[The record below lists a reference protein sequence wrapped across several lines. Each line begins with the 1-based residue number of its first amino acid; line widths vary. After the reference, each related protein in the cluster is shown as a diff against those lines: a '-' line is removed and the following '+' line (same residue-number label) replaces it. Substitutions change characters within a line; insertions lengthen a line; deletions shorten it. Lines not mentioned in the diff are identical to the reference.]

1 MAESFWIETL
11 GCPKNQVD
19 SDKIAGSLLADG
31 MRRADGAEDADLVVV
46 NTCAFVE
53 SAREES
59 VDAIL
64 SLSEHVRLGEA
75 GEQREEKLG
84 ERQTAAQRETPLVP
98 RGGKRLVVTGCMAER
113 YGSELAEA
121 LPEVDAVAGFGVPV
135 NVGGVG
141 SDARAGG
148 TTVSN
153 GAGVPDRTAISD
165 RATAE
170 TAVPAMDLLNMARPK
185 AELPWAYVKIAEGCD
200 RSCGYCAIPQFR
212 GPQRSRSVEAICEE
226 VEALE
231 IREAVL
237 IAQDLAAYG
246 RDAARDSK
254 NRETRES
261 VRFGDS
267 DNDEPASSPKATSA
281 ALPAV
286 KLSSLSNLSA
296 LNQSYPPNSSRPII
310 PLIHEVAKRV
320 DWVRLL
326 YLYPADL
333 TDELTDAIFATGVPY
348 FDLSLQHVS
357 RPLLRRMRRW
367 GDGDRFLSRIQHIR
381 CQEPDAAFRSN
392 FIVGYPGETEEDH
405 EQLLEFIEAA
415 QLDWC
420 AFFAFSSEEGAYA
433 ADLSDHVPAS
443 LIAERLAELREA
455 QDAITESR
463 RRQLLGRRV
472 RVLVDAPGIARS
484 HREAPEID
492 GIIHVPDHLPVGEF
506 AEVEIKS
513 SVGPDLE
520 AELAESVKL
529 VAPVKPLKLSEPAKS
544 VTPIELA
551 EPASLAESVKPVKSS
566 KPVLQT
572 KPATPASTSKPAAA
586 GRQSHG

>member
-1 MAESFWIETL
+1 MMAESFWIETL

-31 MRRADGAEDADLVVV
+31 MRRADRAEDADLVVV

-64 SLSEHVRLGEA
+64 SLTEQVRQGA
-75 GEQREEKLG
+75 AG
-84 ERQTAAQRETPLVP
+84 ERQGENVGERQ
-98 RGGKRLVVTGCMAER
+98 LVVTGCMAER

-121 LPEVDAVAGFGVPV
+121 LPEVDAVVGFGVPV
-135 NVGGVG
+135 NLGGVG
-141 SDARAGG
+141 GEASAGG
-148 TTVSN
+148 VAVSN
-153 GAGVPDRTAISD
+153 GVGVSNGMAVSDRQAISN
-165 RATAE
+165 RVTAE
-170 TAVPAMDLLNMARPK
+170 TAVPKMDLLNMARPK

-246 RDAARDSK
+246 RDVARVGK
-254 NRETRES
+254 NAIAGKNSETRELG
-261 VRFGDS
+261 RLGNS
-267 DNDEPASSPKATSA
+267 DNDEPASSPKPANSLKTTSA
-281 ALPAV
+281 AFPTSE
-286 KLSSLSNLSA
+286 LSSLSKLSQ
-296 LNQSYPPNSSRPII
+296 LNQSPSNSSRPII
-310 PLIHEVAKRV
+310 HLIHEVAKRT

-381 CQEPDAAFRSN
+381 RQEPDAAFRSN
-392 FIVGYPGETEEDH
+392 FIVGYPGETEADH

-420 AFFAFSSEEGAYA
+420 AFFAFSSEEGTYA

-455 QDAITESR
+455 QDTITESC
-463 RRQLLGRRV
+463 RRQLLGQQM

-492 GIIHVPDHLPVGEF
+492 GIIHVPAHLPAGEF
-506 AEVEIKS
+506 AEVEVKS
-513 SVGPDLE
+513 AFGPDLE
-520 AELAESVKL
+520 AV
-529 VAPVKPLKLSEPAKS
+529 
-544 VTPIELA
+544 
-551 EPASLAESVKPVKSS
+551 
-566 KPVLQT
+566 
-572 KPATPASTSKPAAA
+572 PATPASP
-586 GRQSHG
+586 GQSHG

>member
-1 MAESFWIETL
+1 MMAESFWIETL

-59 VDAIL
+59 VEAIL
-64 SLSEHVRLGEA
+64 SLTEQVRLGGA
-75 GEQREEKLG
+75 REQ
-84 ERQTAAQRETPLVP
+84 
-98 RGGKRLVVTGCMAER
+98 RLVVTGCMAER

-121 LPEVDAVAGFGVPV
+121 LPEVDAVVGFGVPV
-135 NVGGVG
+135 NLGGVG
-141 SDARAGG
+141 GEASAGG
-148 TTVSN
+148 VAVSN
-153 GAGVPDRTAISD
+153 GAGVSNGMAASDRQAVSN

-170 TAVPAMDLLNMARPK
+170 TAVPKMDLLNMSRPK

-200 RSCGYCAIPQFR
+200 RNCGYCAIPQFR

-246 RDAARDSK
+246 RDATRAGK
-254 NRETRES
+254 NGRAGKSSETSELGRL
-261 VRFGDS
+261 GNS
-267 DNDEPASSPKATSA
+267 DNDEPASNLTPASNIKKTSTA
-281 ALPAV
+281 FPTSE
-286 KLSSLSNLSA
+286 LSSLSKLSQP
-296 LNQSYPPNSSRPII
+296 NQSPSNSSRPII
-310 PLIHEVAKRV
+310 HLIHEVAKRT

-367 GDGDRFLSRIQHIR
+367 GDGDKFLSRIQHIR
-381 CQEPDAAFRSN
+381 RQEPDAAFRSN
-392 FIVGYPGETEEDH
+392 FIVGYPGETEADH
-405 EQLLEFIEAA
+405 EQLLEFVEAA

-420 AFFAFSSEEGAYA
+420 AFFAFSSEEGTYA

-443 LIAERLAELREA
+443 LIAERLAELREI

-463 RRQLLGRRV
+463 RRQLLGQRM

-492 GIIHVPDHLPVGEF
+492 GIIHVPAHLPAGEF
-506 AEVEIKS
+506 AEVEVKS
-513 SVGPDLE
+513 AVGPDLE
-520 AELAESVKL
+520 AVPVESVKSAEL
-529 VAPVKPLKLSEPAKS
+529 AKQVKLSEPAKP
-544 VTPIELA
+544 VAQTKPA
-551 EPASLAESVKPVKSS
+551 EPVKFAEPVKQAESVKFDGQI
-566 KPVLQT
+566 KPT
-572 KPATPASTSKPAAA
+572 KPATPAGKA
-586 GRQSHG
+586 HG

>member
-64 SLSEHVRLGEA
+64 SLTEQVRLGAA
-75 GEQREEKLG
+75 GEREEKARG
-84 ERQTAAQRETPLVP
+84 RQ
-98 RGGKRLVVTGCMAER
+98 LVVTGCMAER

-121 LPEVDAVAGFGVPV
+121 LPEVDAVVGFGVPV
-135 NVGGVG
+135 NLGGSGGNVR
-141 SDARAGG
+141 SEG

-153 GAGVPDRTAISD
+153 GVGISSGMAVSD
-165 RATAE
+165 RQAVSNRAAAE
-170 TAVPAMDLLNMARPK
+170 TAVPKMDLLNMARPK
-185 AELPWAYVKIAEGCD
+185 AELPWAYLKIAEGCD

-246 RDAARDSK
+246 RDAARVGK
-254 NRETRES
+254 KRR
-261 VRFGDS
+261 
-267 DNDEPASSPKATSA
+267 TSE
-281 ALPAV
+281 LDRP
-286 KLSSLSNLSA
+286 
-296 LNQSYPPNSSRPII
+296 RPII
-310 PLIHEVAKRV
+310 HLIHEVAERV

-333 TDELTDAIFATGVPY
+333 TDELTDAIFSTGVPY

-367 GDGDRFLSRIQHIR
+367 GNGDKFLSRIQHIR
-381 CQEPDAAFRSN
+381 RQEPAAAFRSN
-392 FIVGYPGETEEDH
+392 FIVGYPGETEADH
-405 EQLLEFIEAA
+405 EQLLEFVEAA

-420 AFFAFSSEEGAYA
+420 AFFAFSSEEGTYA

-443 LIAERLAELREA
+443 LIAERLAELREI

-463 RRQLLGRRV
+463 RRQLLGQRM

-492 GIIHVPDHLPVGEF
+492 GIIHVPAHLPAGEF

-513 SVGPDLE
+513 AVGPDLE
-520 AELAESVKL
+520 AVPVESVKSAEL
-529 VAPVKPLKLSEPAKS
+529 AKQVKLTEPVKPVAQ
-544 VTPIELA
+544 I
-551 EPASLAESVKPVKSS
+551 
-566 KPVLQT
+566 
-572 KPATPASTSKPAAA
+572 KPATPANASAPDSL
-586 GRQSHG
+586 GQSHG

>member
-1 MAESFWIETL
+1 MMAESFWIETL

-31 MRRADGAEDADLVVV
+31 MRRAYGAEDADLVVV

-64 SLSEHVRLGEA
+64 SLTEQVRQGAA
-75 GEQREEKLG
+75 GEREEKAG
-84 ERQTAAQRETPLVP
+84 ERQTAAQRETLLAPQ
-98 RGGKRLVVTGCMAER
+98 GGKRLVVTGCMAER

-121 LPEVDAVAGFGVPV
+121 LPEVDAVVGFGVPV
-135 NVGGVG
+135 NLGGVG
-141 SDARAGG
+141 GEASAGG
-148 TTVSN
+148 VAVSN
-153 GAGVPDRTAISD
+153 GAGVSNGMAASDRQAVSN

-170 TAVPAMDLLNMARPK
+170 TAVPKMDLLNMARPK

-200 RSCGYCAIPQFR
+200 RNCGYCAIPQFR

-231 IREAVL
+231 VREAVL
-237 IAQDLAAYG
+237 VAQDLAAYG
-246 RDAARDSK
+246 RDAARAGK
-254 NRETRES
+254 NAIAGKNSETSERD
-261 VRFGDS
+261 R
-267 DNDEPASSPKATSA
+267 P
-281 ALPAV
+281 
-286 KLSSLSNLSA
+286 
-296 LNQSYPPNSSRPII
+296 RPII
-310 PLIHEVAKRV
+310 HLIHEVAKRT

-381 CQEPDAAFRSN
+381 RQEPDAAFRSN
-392 FIVGYPGETEEDH
+392 FIVGYPGETEADH
-405 EQLLEFIEAA
+405 EQLLEFVEAA

-420 AFFAFSSEEGAYA
+420 AFFAFSSEEGTYA

-443 LIAERLAELREA
+443 LIAERLAELREI

-463 RRQLLGRRV
+463 RRQLLGQRM

-492 GIIHVPDHLPVGEF
+492 GIIHVPAHLPAGEF
-506 AEVEIKS
+506 AEVEVKS
-513 SVGPDLE
+513 AVGPDLE
-520 AELAESVKL
+520 AVP
-529 VAPVKPLKLSEPAKS
+529 AP
-544 VTPIELA
+544 
-551 EPASLAESVKPVKSS
+551 
-566 KPVLQT
+566 
-572 KPATPASTSKPAAA
+572 A
-586 GRQSHG
+586 GKSHG

>member
-1 MAESFWIETL
+1 M

-64 SLSEHVRLGEA
+64 SLTEQVRLGGV
-75 GEQREEKLG
+75 GERGENVG
-84 ERQTAAQRETPLVP
+84 ERQTAAQRETLLAPQ
-98 RGGKRLVVTGCMAER
+98 GGKRLVVTGCMAER

-121 LPEVDAVAGFGVPV
+121 LPEVDAVVGFGVPV
-135 NVGGVG
+135 NLGGVG
-141 SDARAGG
+141 SEASAGG
-148 TTVSN
+148 VAVSN
-153 GAGVPDRTAISD
+153 GVGVSNGMAVSD
-165 RATAE
+165 GQAVSNRATAE
-170 TAVPAMDLLNMARPK
+170 TALPAMDLLNMARPK

-200 RSCGYCAIPQFR
+200 RNCGYCAIPQFR

-231 IREAVL
+231 VREAVL
-237 IAQDLAAYG
+237 VAQDLAAYG
-246 RDAARDSK
+246 RDTARASK
-254 NRETRES
+254 N
-261 VRFGDS
+261 G
-267 DNDEPASSPKATSA
+267 A
-281 ALPAV
+281 A
-286 KLSSLSNLSA
+286 
-296 LNQSYPPNSSRPII
+296 NSTRPIVS
-310 PLIHEVAKRV
+310 LIHEVAKRT

-381 CQEPDAAFRSN
+381 RQEPDAAFRSN
-392 FIVGYPGETEEDH
+392 FIVGYPGETEADH
-405 EQLLEFIEAA
+405 EQLLEFVEAA

-420 AFFAFSSEEGAYA
+420 AFFAFSSEEGTYA

-443 LIAERLAELREA
+443 LIAERLAELREI

-463 RRQLLGRRV
+463 RRQLLGQRM

-492 GIIHVPDHLPVGEF
+492 GIIHVPAHLPAGEF
-506 AEVEIKS
+506 AEVEVKS
-513 SVGPDLE
+513 AVGPDLE
-520 AELAESVKL
+520 AVPVESVKSAELAKQVKLTEPVKPVAQIKQAEPVKQAESVKFDGQ
-529 VAPVKPLKLSEPAKS
+529 AKPAAQTKQ
-544 VTPIELA
+544 A
-551 EPASLAESVKPVKSS
+551 EPV
-566 KPVLQT
+566 
-572 KPATPASTSKPAAA
+572 KPATPASP
-586 GRQSHG
+586 GQSHG

>member
-31 MRRADGAEDADLVVV
+31 MRKADDAEAADLVVV

-64 SLSEHVRLGEA
+64 SLSEQGMV
-75 GEQREEKLG
+75 G
-84 ERQTAAQRETPLVP
+84 ERQ
-98 RGGKRLVVTGCMAER
+98 LVVTGCMAER
-113 YGSELAEA
+113 YGGELAEA
-121 LPEVDAVAGFGVPV
+121 LPEVDAVVGFGVPV

-141 SDARAGG
+141 SDVRSGG
-148 TTVSN
+148 TTASN
-153 GAGVPDRTAISD
+153 GAGVSNRMAISS

-185 AELPWAYVKIAEGCD
+185 AELPWAYAKIAEGCD

-212 GPQRSRSVEAICEE
+212 GPQRSRTPEAICEE

-246 RDAARDSK
+246 RDAARASK
-254 NRETRES
+254 NR
-261 VRFGDS
+261 
-267 DNDEPASSPKATSA
+267 ATSERT
-281 ALPAV
+281 
-286 KLSSLSNLSA
+286 NEFGTT
-296 LNQSYPPNSSRPII
+296 RPII

-381 CQEPDAAFRSN
+381 RQEPDSAFRSN

-420 AFFAFSSEEGAYA
+420 AFFAFSSEEGTYA

-463 RRQLLGRRV
+463 RRQLLGQRV

-492 GIIHVPDHLPVGEF
+492 GIIHVPANLPAGEF

-513 SVGPDLE
+513 SVGPDL
-520 AELAESVKL
+520 
-529 VAPVKPLKLSEPAKS
+529 
-544 VTPIELA
+544 
-551 EPASLAESVKPVKSS
+551 
-566 KPVLQT
+566 
-572 KPATPASTSKPAAA
+572 AAA
-586 GRQSHG
+586 PSRLA

>member
-1 MAESFWIETL
+1 MMAESFWIETL

-64 SLSEHVRLGEA
+64 SLTEQVRQGAA
-75 GEQREEKLG
+75 GERRGENVG
-84 ERQTAAQRETPLVP
+84 ERQ
-98 RGGKRLVVTGCMAER
+98 LVVTGCMAER

-121 LPEVDAVAGFGVPV
+121 LPEVDAVVGFGVPV
-135 NVGGVG
+135 NLGKL
-141 SDARAGG
+141 
-148 TTVSN
+148 
-153 GAGVPDRTAISD
+153 PK
-165 RATAE
+165 
-170 TAVPAMDLLNMARPK
+170 MDLLNMARPK

-231 IREAVL
+231 VREAVL
-237 IAQDLAAYG
+237 VAQDLAAYG
-246 RDAARDSK
+246 RDAARVGK
-254 NRETRES
+254 NGRAGKNSETSELGR
-261 VRFGDS
+261 
-267 DNDEPASSPKATSA
+267 P
-281 ALPAV
+281 
-286 KLSSLSNLSA
+286 
-296 LNQSYPPNSSRPII
+296 RPII
-310 PLIHEVAKRV
+310 HLIHEVAKRT

-333 TDELTDAIFATGVPY
+333 TDELTDAVFATGVPY

-367 GDGDRFLSRIQHIR
+367 GDGDKFLSRIQHIR
-381 CQEPDAAFRSN
+381 RQEPAAAFRSN
-392 FIVGYPGETEEDH
+392 FIVGYPGETEADH
-405 EQLLEFIEAA
+405 EQLLEFIDAA

-420 AFFAFSSEEGAYA
+420 AFFAFSSEEGTYA
-433 ADLSDHVPAS
+433 ADLSDPVPAS
-443 LIAERLAELREA
+443 LIAERLAELREI

-463 RRQLLGRRV
+463 RRQLLGRRM

-492 GIIHVPDHLPVGEF
+492 GIIHVPAHLPAGEF
-506 AEVEIKS
+506 AEVEVKS
-513 SVGPDLE
+513 AVGPDLE
-520 AELAESVKL
+520 AVPAESAKSAELAKQVKLTEPVKPVAQIKPVEPAKFAEPVKQAESVKSDGQI
-529 VAPVKPLKLSEPAKS
+529 KP
-544 VTPIELA
+544 
-551 EPASLAESVKPVKSS
+551 
-566 KPVLQT
+566 T
-572 KPATPASTSKPAAA
+572 KPATPAGKA
-586 GRQSHG
+586 HG

>member
-1 MAESFWIETL
+1 MMAESFWIETL

-31 MRRADGAEDADLVVV
+31 MRRAYGAEDADLVVV

-64 SLSEHVRLGEA
+64 SLTEQVRLGA
-75 GEQREEKLG
+75 AG
-84 ERQTAAQRETPLVP
+84 ERQ
-98 RGGKRLVVTGCMAER
+98 LVVTGCMAER

-121 LPEVDAVAGFGVPV
+121 LPEVDAVVGFGVPV
-135 NVGGVG
+135 NLGKL
-141 SDARAGG
+141 
-148 TTVSN
+148 
-153 GAGVPDRTAISD
+153 PK
-165 RATAE
+165 
-170 TAVPAMDLLNMARPK
+170 MDLLNMARPK

-237 IAQDLAAYG
+237 VAQDLAAYG
-246 RDAARDSK
+246 RDAARAGK
-254 NRETRES
+254 N
-261 VRFGDS
+261 G
-267 DNDEPASSPKATSA
+267 A
-281 ALPAV
+281 A
-286 KLSSLSNLSA
+286 N
-296 LNQSYPPNSSRPII
+296 PPRPIVS
-310 PLIHEVAKRV
+310 LIHEVAKRT

-367 GDGDRFLSRIQHIR
+367 GDGDKFLSRIQHIR
-381 CQEPDAAFRSN
+381 RQEPAAAFRSN
-392 FIVGYPGETEEDH
+392 FIVGYPGETEADH
-405 EQLLEFIEAA
+405 EQLLEFVEAA

-420 AFFAFSSEEGAYA
+420 AFFAFSSEEGTYA

-443 LIAERLAELREA
+443 LIAERLAELREI

-463 RRQLLGRRV
+463 RRQLLGQRM

-492 GIIHVPDHLPVGEF
+492 GIIHVPAHLPAGEF
-506 AEVEIKS
+506 AEVEVKS
-513 SVGPDLE
+513 AVGPDLE
-520 AELAESVKL
+520 AVPVESVKSAELAKQVKLTEPVKPVAQIKQAEPVKQAESVKFDGQ
-529 VAPVKPLKLSEPAKS
+529 AKPAAQTKQ
-544 VTPIELA
+544 A
-551 EPASLAESVKPVKSS
+551 EPV
-566 KPVLQT
+566 
-572 KPATPASTSKPAAA
+572 KPATPASP
-586 GRQSHG
+586 GQSHG

>member
-64 SLSEHVRLGEA
+64 SLSEQVRQGVTEV
-75 GEQREEKLG
+75 EREEKAG
-84 ERQTAAQRETPLVP
+84 ERQ
-98 RGGKRLVVTGCMAER
+98 LVVTGCMAER

-121 LPEVDAVAGFGVPV
+121 LPEVDAVVGFGVPV
-135 NVGGVG
+135 NLGKL
-141 SDARAGG
+141 
-148 TTVSN
+148 
-153 GAGVPDRTAISD
+153 PK
-165 RATAE
+165 
-170 TAVPAMDLLNMARPK
+170 MDLLNMARPK

-212 GPQRSRSVEAICEE
+212 GPQRSRTVEAICEE

-246 RDAARDSK
+246 RDAARTGK
-254 NRETRES
+254 N
-261 VRFGDS
+261 G
-267 DNDEPASSPKATSA
+267 A
-281 ALPAV
+281 A
-286 KLSSLSNLSA
+286 
-296 LNQSYPPNSSRPII
+296 NSTRPII
-310 PLIHEVAKRV
+310 SLIHEVAKRT

-333 TDELTDAIFATGVPY
+333 TDELTDAIFATGVAY

-367 GDGDRFLSRIQHIR
+367 GDGDKFLSRIQHIR
-381 CQEPDAAFRSN
+381 RQEPDAAFRSN
-392 FIVGYPGETEEDH
+392 FIVGYPGETEADH
-405 EQLLEFIEAA
+405 EQLLEFVEAA

-420 AFFAFSSEEGAYA
+420 AFFAFSSEEGTYA

-463 RRQLLGRRV
+463 RRQLLGQRM

-492 GIIHVPDHLPVGEF
+492 GIIHVPAHLPAGEF

-513 SVGPDLE
+513 AVGPDLE
-520 AELAESVKL
+520 AVPVESVKSAELAKQVKLAEPAKPVAQIKQAEPVKFAEPAEQAESVKFDGQ
-529 VAPVKPLKLSEPAKS
+529 A
-544 VTPIELA
+544 
-551 EPASLAESVKPVKSS
+551 
-566 KPVLQT
+566 
-572 KPATPASTSKPAAA
+572 KPAAQTKQAEPVNTFTA
-586 GRQSHG
+586 GQSHG

>member
-31 MRRADGAEDADLVVV
+31 MQRADGAEDADLVVV

-64 SLSEHVRLGEA
+64 SLTEQVRQGAAEERRGENV
-75 GEQREEKLG
+75 G
-84 ERQTAAQRETPLVP
+84 ERQTAAQRETLLAPQ
-98 RGGKRLVVTGCMAER
+98 GGKRLVVTGCLAER

-121 LPEVDAVAGFGVPV
+121 LPEVDAVVGFGVPV
-135 NVGGVG
+135 NLGG
-141 SDARAGG
+141 SGG
-148 TTVSN
+148 NVRSEGMTVSN
-153 GAGVPDRTAISD
+153 GAGVSNGMAVSDRQAISN

-246 RDAARDSK
+246 RDAARAGK
-254 NRETRES
+254 NAMAGKNSETREL
-261 VRFGDS
+261 G
-267 DNDEPASSPKATSA
+267 
-281 ALPAV
+281 
-286 KLSSLSNLSA
+286 
-296 LNQSYPPNSSRPII
+296 RPRLII
-310 PLIHEVAKRV
+310 HLIHEVAKRT

-381 CQEPDAAFRSN
+381 RQEPDAAFRSN
-392 FIVGYPGETEEDH
+392 FIVGYPGETEADH

-420 AFFAFSSEEGAYA
+420 AFFAFSSEEGTYA
-433 ADLSDHVPAS
+433 ADLSDHVSAS

-463 RRQLLGRRV
+463 RRQLLGRRM

-492 GIIHVPDHLPVGEF
+492 GIIHVPAHLPAGEF

-513 SVGPDLE
+513 AVGPDLE
-520 AELAESVKL
+520 AVPVESVKSAEL
-529 VAPVKPLKLSEPAKS
+529 AKQVKLSEPVKPVAQIKQAEPVKLAK
-544 VTPIELA
+544 PA
-551 EPASLAESVKPVKSS
+551 EPVAQVEPATQANASAPASL
-566 KPVLQT
+566 
-572 KPATPASTSKPAAA
+572 
-586 GRQSHG
+586 GQSHG

>member
-1 MAESFWIETL
+1 MMAESFWIETL

-31 MRRADGAEDADLVVV
+31 MQRADGAEDADLVVV

-64 SLSEHVRLGEA
+64 SLTEQVRQGAAGERLGENV
-75 GEQREEKLG
+75 G
-84 ERQTAAQRETPLVP
+84 ERQTAAQRETLLAPQ
-98 RGGKRLVVTGCMAER
+98 GGKRLVVTGCMAER

-121 LPEVDAVAGFGVPV
+121 LPEVDAVVGFGVPV
-135 NVGGVG
+135 NLGKL
-141 SDARAGG
+141 
-148 TTVSN
+148 
-153 GAGVPDRTAISD
+153 PK
-165 RATAE
+165 
-170 TAVPAMDLLNMARPK
+170 MDLLNMARPK

-246 RDAARDSK
+246 RDAARVGKKRRTSELGRLG
-254 NRETRES
+254 N
-261 VRFGDS
+261 S
-267 DNDEPASSPKATSA
+267 DNDEPASNLTPASNIKKTSA
-281 ALPAV
+281 AFPTSE
-286 KLSSLSNLSA
+286 LSSLSKLSQP
-296 LNQSYPPNSSRPII
+296 NQSHLRNSSRPII
-310 PLIHEVAKRV
+310 HLIHEVAKRT

-367 GDGDRFLSRIQHIR
+367 GEGDRFLSRIQHIR
-381 CQEPDAAFRSN
+381 RQEPDAAFRSN
-392 FIVGYPGETEEDH
+392 FIVGYPGETEADH
-405 EQLLEFIEAA
+405 EQLLEFVEAA

-420 AFFAFSSEEGAYA
+420 AFFAFSSEEGTYA

-463 RRQLLGRRV
+463 RRQMLGRRM

-492 GIIHVPDHLPVGEF
+492 GIIHVPAHLPAGEF
-506 AEVEIKS
+506 TEVEVKS
-513 SVGPDLE
+513 AVGPDLE
-520 AELAESVKL
+520 AV
-529 VAPVKPLKLSEPAKS
+529 PV
-544 VTPIELA
+544 T
-551 EPASLAESVKPVKSS
+551 
-566 KPVLQT
+566 
-572 KPATPASTSKPAAA
+572 A
-586 GRQSHG
+586 GKSHG

>member
-64 SLSEHVRLGEA
+64 SLSEQVRLGGA
-75 GEQREEKLG
+75 GERQAAEQREK
-84 ERQTAAQRETPLVP
+84 PLLP
-98 RGGKRLVVTGCMAER
+98 RDGKRLVVTGCMAER

-121 LPEVDAVAGFGVPV
+121 LPEVDAVVGFGVPV
-135 NVGGVG
+135 NVGGI
-141 SDARAGG
+141 GG
-148 TTVSN
+148 DGWFGGMMVSN
-153 GAGVPDRTAISD
+153 GAGVSDRMAISD
-165 RATAE
+165 RADAE
-170 TAVPAMDLLNMARPK
+170 TAVPKMDLLNMSRPR

-212 GPQRSRSVEAICEE
+212 GPQRSRSVDAICDE

-246 RDAARDSK
+246 RDAARVGKRMETSERDS
-254 NRETRES
+254 T
-261 VRFGDS
+261 
-267 DNDEPASSPKATSA
+267 
-281 ALPAV
+281 
-286 KLSSLSNLSA
+286 
-296 LNQSYPPNSSRPII
+296 RPII
-310 PLIHEVAKRV
+310 PLIHEVAKRT

-333 TDELTDAIFATGVPY
+333 TDELADAIFATGVPY

-381 CQEPDAAFRSN
+381 RQEPDAAFRSN
-392 FIVGYPGETEEDH
+392 FIVGYPGETEADH

-420 AFFAFSSEEGAYA
+420 AFFAFSSEEGTYA

-463 RRQLLGRRV
+463 RRQLLGQRM

-492 GIIHVPDHLPVGEF
+492 GIIHVPAHLPAGEF

-520 AELAESVKL
+520 A
-529 VAPVKPLKLSEPAKS
+529 
-544 VTPIELA
+544 
-551 EPASLAESVKPVKSS
+551 
-566 KPVLQT
+566 
-572 KPATPASTSKPAAA
+572 TPAPPA
-586 GRQSHG
+586 QPHG

>member
-1 MAESFWIETL
+1 M

-64 SLSEHVRLGEA
+64 SLSEQVRLGEA
-75 GEQREEKLG
+75 GEQ
-84 ERQTAAQRETPLVP
+84 QAAEQRETSLVL
-98 RGGKRLVVTGCMAER
+98 RDGKRLVVTGCMAER

-121 LPEVDAVAGFGVPV
+121 LPEVDAVVGFGVPV

-141 SDARAGG
+141 GDARSGG
-148 TTVSN
+148 MTVSN
-153 GAGVPDRTAISD
+153 GAGVSNGATISD
-165 RATAE
+165 RAAAE
-170 TAVPAMDLLNMARPK
+170 TAVPKMDLLNMSRPR

-212 GPQRSRSVEAICEE
+212 GPQRSRSVDAICDE

-246 RDAARDSK
+246 RDAARVGKRMETSERDSTVDEWNMLGWQRHGK
-254 NRETRES
+254 RMETSER
-261 VRFGDS
+261 D
-267 DNDEPASSPKATSA
+267 TT
-281 ALPAV
+281 
-286 KLSSLSNLSA
+286 
-296 LNQSYPPNSSRPII
+296 RPII
-310 PLIHEVAKRV
+310 PLIHEVAKRT

-333 TDELTDAIFATGVPY
+333 TDELADAIFATGVPY

-367 GDGDRFLSRIQHIR
+367 GDGDKFLSRIQHIR
-381 CQEPDAAFRSN
+381 RQEPDAAFRSN
-392 FIVGYPGETEEDH
+392 FIVGYPSETEEDH

-420 AFFAFSSEEGAYA
+420 AFFAFSSEEGTYA

-463 RRQLLGRRV
+463 RRQLLGQRM

-492 GIIHVPDHLPVGEF
+492 GIIHVPAHLPAGEF

-513 SVGPDLE
+513 AVGPDLE
-520 AELAESVKL
+520 A
-529 VAPVKPLKLSEPAKS
+529 
-544 VTPIELA
+544 
-551 EPASLAESVKPVKSS
+551 
-566 KPVLQT
+566 
-572 KPATPASTSKPAAA
+572 TPAPPA
-586 GRQSHG
+586 QPHG

>member
-31 MRRADGAEDADLVVV
+31 MRRADDAEDADIVVV

-64 SLSEHVRLGEA
+64 SLSEQVKLGAA
-75 GEQREEKLG
+75 GERLEEKLE
-84 ERQTAAQRETPLVP
+84 ERQAEAQRETLLVP

-113 YGSELAEA
+113 YGGELAEA
-121 LPEVDAVAGFGVPV
+121 LPEVDAVVGFGVPV
-135 NVGGVG
+135 NFGKLP
-141 SDARAGG
+141 
-148 TTVSN
+148 T
-153 GAGVPDRTAISD
+153 
-165 RATAE
+165 
-170 TAVPAMDLLNMARPK
+170 MDLLNMSRPK
-185 AELPWAYVKIAEGCD
+185 VELPWAYVKIAEGCD

-246 RDAARDSK
+246 RDAARASK
-254 NRETRES
+254 KMGINERTSE
-261 VRFGDS
+261 FGKLGNS
-267 DNDEPASSPKATSA
+267 DNDEPASSLKTTSRPKTTSA
-281 ALPAV
+281 TLPAV
-286 KLSSLSNLSA
+286 ELSSLSKLSPPH
-296 LNQSYPPNSSRPII
+296 QSHLPNSSRPII
-310 PLIHEVAKRV
+310 SLIREVDKRV

-333 TDELTDAIFATGVPY
+333 TDELADAIFATGVPY

-381 CQEPDAAFRSN
+381 RQEPDAAFRSN

-420 AFFAFSSEEGAYA
+420 AFFAFSSEEGTYA

-463 RRQLLGRRV
+463 RRQLLGQRV

-492 GIIHVPDHLPVGEF
+492 GIIHVPDHLPAGEF
-506 AEVEIKS
+506 AEVEIIS

-520 AELAESVKL
+520 AELAKLAAPVKL
-529 VAPVKPLKLSEPAKS
+529 VKPVAQIKSSEPVKPTKSVSQINPAK
-544 VTPIELA
+544 L
-551 EPASLAESVKPVKSS
+551 
-566 KPVLQT
+566 T
-572 KPATPASTSKPAAA
+572 KPAKPPSTSAPAPA
-586 GRQSHG
+586 GQAHG

>member
-64 SLSEHVRLGEA
+64 SLTEQVKQGAAGERLGENV
-75 GEQREEKLG
+75 G
-84 ERQTAAQRETPLVP
+84 ERQTAAQRETLLAPQ
-98 RGGKRLVVTGCMAER
+98 GGKRLVVTGCMAER

-121 LPEVDAVAGFGVPV
+121 LPEVDAVVGFGVPV
-135 NVGGVG
+135 NLGGVG
-141 SDARAGG
+141 GEASAGG
-148 TTVSN
+148 VAVSN
-153 GAGVPDRTAISD
+153 GVGVSNGMAVSDRQAVSN

-170 TAVPAMDLLNMARPK
+170 TAVPKMDLLNMSRPK

-200 RSCGYCAIPQFR
+200 RNCGYCAIPQFR
-212 GPQRSRSVEAICEE
+212 GPQRSRTPEAICEE

-246 RDAARDSK
+246 RDAARVGKKRRTSELGRLG
-254 NRETRES
+254 N
-261 VRFGDS
+261 S
-267 DNDEPASSPKATSA
+267 DNDEPASNLTPASNIKKTSTA
-281 ALPAV
+281 FPTSE
-286 KLSSLSNLSA
+286 LSSLSKLSQP
-296 LNQSYPPNSSRPII
+296 NQSHLRNSSRPII
-310 PLIHEVAKRV
+310 HLIHEVAKRT

-367 GDGDRFLSRIQHIR
+367 GDGDKFLSRIQHIR
-381 CQEPDAAFRSN
+381 RQEPDAAFRSN
-392 FIVGYPGETEEDH
+392 FIVGYPGETEADH
-405 EQLLEFIEAA
+405 EQLMEFVEAA

-420 AFFAFSSEEGAYA
+420 AFFTFSSEEGTYA
-433 ADLSDHVPAS
+433 ADLSDHVSAS

-463 RRQLLGRRV
+463 RRQLLGRRM

-492 GIIHVPDHLPVGEF
+492 GIIHVPAHLPAGEF
-506 AEVEIKS
+506 AEVEVKS
-513 SVGPDLE
+513 AFGTDLE
-520 AELAESVKL
+520 AV
-529 VAPVKPLKLSEPAKS
+529 
-544 VTPIELA
+544 
-551 EPASLAESVKPVKSS
+551 
-566 KPVLQT
+566 
-572 KPATPASTSKPAAA
+572 PATPASP
-586 GRQSHG
+586 GQSHG

>member
-64 SLSEHVRLGEA
+64 SLSEQV
-75 GEQREEKLG
+75 KLG
-84 ERQTAAQRETPLVP
+84 ETGE
-98 RGGKRLVVTGCMAER
+98 RLVVTGCMAER

-121 LPEVDAVAGFGVPV
+121 LPEVDAVVGFGVPV

-141 SDARAGG
+141 GDARSGG

-153 GAGVPDRTAISD
+153 GAGVSHGTAISD
-165 RATAE
+165 RADAE
-170 TAVPAMDLLNMARPK
+170 TAVPKMDLLNMSRPK

-231 IREAVL
+231 ICEAVL

-246 RDAARDSK
+246 RDAARAGKKMGVSERT
-254 NRETRES
+254 NELGRL
-261 VRFGDS
+261 GNS
-267 DNDEPASSPKATSA
+267 DNDEPASSPKTASSLKATGA
-281 ALPAV
+281 TLQAV
-286 KLSSLSNLSA
+286 KLSSLSKLSPP
-296 LNQSYPPNSSRPII
+296 NQSHTPNSTRPII
-310 PLIHEVAKRV
+310 PLIHEVAKRT

-381 CQEPDAAFRSN
+381 RQEPDAAFRSN

-415 QLDWC
+415 HLDWC
-420 AFFAFSSEEGAYA
+420 AFFAFSSEEGTYA

-463 RRQLLGRRV
+463 RRQLLGRQM

-492 GIIHVPDHLPVGEF
+492 GIIHVPEHLPAGEF

-520 AELAESVKL
+520 AA
-529 VAPVKPLKLSEPAKS
+529 
-544 VTPIELA
+544 
-551 EPASLAESVKPVKSS
+551 
-566 KPVLQT
+566 
-572 KPATPASTSKPAAA
+572 PATGQP
-586 GRQSHG
+586 HG

>member
-1 MAESFWIETL
+1 MMAESFWIETL

-64 SLSEHVRLGEA
+64 SLSEQVRLGGA
-75 GEQREEKLG
+75 GE
-84 ERQTAAQRETPLVP
+84 
-98 RGGKRLVVTGCMAER
+98 RLVVTGCMAER

-121 LPEVDAVAGFGVPV
+121 LPEVDAVVGFGVPV
-135 NVGGVG
+135 NVGKL
-141 SDARAGG
+141 
-148 TTVSN
+148 
-153 GAGVPDRTAISD
+153 PK
-165 RATAE
+165 
-170 TAVPAMDLLNMARPK
+170 MDLLNMSRPK

-212 GPQRSRSVEAICEE
+212 GPQRSRSVEAICDE

-246 RDAARDSK
+246 RDAARAGK
-254 NRETRES
+254 KT
-261 VRFGDS
+261 G
-267 DNDEPASSPKATSA
+267 ASEFDTT
-281 ALPAV
+281 
-286 KLSSLSNLSA
+286 
-296 LNQSYPPNSSRPII
+296 RPII
-310 PLIHEVAKRV
+310 PLIHEVAKRT

-381 CQEPDAAFRSN
+381 RQEPDAAFRSN
-392 FIVGYPGETEEDH
+392 FIVGYPGETEADH

-420 AFFAFSSEEGAYA
+420 AFFAFSSEEGTYA

-463 RRQLLGRRV
+463 RRQLLGQRM

-492 GIIHVPDHLPVGEF
+492 GIIHVPAHLPAGEF

-520 AELAESVKL
+520 A
-529 VAPVKPLKLSEPAKS
+529 
-544 VTPIELA
+544 
-551 EPASLAESVKPVKSS
+551 
-566 KPVLQT
+566 
-572 KPATPASTSKPAAA
+572 TPAPPD
-586 GRQSHG
+586 QPHG

>member
-1 MAESFWIETL
+1 MMAESFWIETL

-64 SLSEHVRLGEA
+64 SLSEQVRLRGA
-75 GEQREEKLG
+75 GE
-84 ERQTAAQRETPLVP
+84 
-98 RGGKRLVVTGCMAER
+98 RLVVTGCMAER

-121 LPEVDAVAGFGVPV
+121 LPEVDAVVGFGVPV
-135 NVGGVG
+135 NVGKL
-141 SDARAGG
+141 
-148 TTVSN
+148 
-153 GAGVPDRTAISD
+153 PK
-165 RATAE
+165 
-170 TAVPAMDLLNMARPK
+170 MDLLNMSRPR

-226 VEALE
+226 VETLE

-246 RDAARDSK
+246 RDAARAGK
-254 NRETRES
+254 NRRTSES

-267 DNDEPASSPKATSA
+267 DNDEPASSSKTTSSLKATSA
-281 ALPAV
+281 VLPSI

-296 LNQSYPPNSSRPII
+296 LNQSPPNTTRPII
-310 PLIHEVAKRV
+310 PLIHEVAKRT

-333 TDELTDAIFATGVPY
+333 TDELADAIFATGVPY

-381 CQEPDAAFRSN
+381 RQEPDAAFRSN
-392 FIVGYPGETEEDH
+392 FIVGYPGETEADH

-420 AFFAFSSEEGAYA
+420 AFFAFSSEEGTYA

-443 LIAERLAELREA
+443 LISERLAELREA

-463 RRQLLGRRV
+463 RRQLLGQRM

-492 GIIHVPDHLPVGEF
+492 GIIHVPSHLPAGEF

-513 SVGPDLE
+513 AVGPDLE
-520 AELAESVKL
+520 AIP
-529 VAPVKPLKLSEPAKS
+529 APPAQ
-544 VTPIELA
+544 P
-551 EPASLAESVKPVKSS
+551 
-566 KPVLQT
+566 
-572 KPATPASTSKPAAA
+572 
-586 GRQSHG
+586 HG

>member
-1 MAESFWIETL
+1 M

-64 SLSEHVRLGEA
+64 SLSEQVRQGEA
-75 GEQREEKLG
+75 GERQGEKAG
-84 ERQTAAQRETPLVP
+84 ERQTAAQRETLLAPQ
-98 RGGKRLVVTGCMAER
+98 GGKRLVVTGCMAER

-121 LPEVDAVAGFGVPV
+121 LPEVDAVVGFGVPV
-135 NVGGVG
+135 NLGGSGGNVR
-141 SDARAGG
+141 SEG

-153 GAGVPDRTAISD
+153 GVGISSGMAVSD
-165 RATAE
+165 RQAVSNRAAAE
-170 TAVPAMDLLNMARPK
+170 TAVPKMDLLNMARPK

-200 RSCGYCAIPQFR
+200 RNCGYCAIPQFR

-246 RDAARDSK
+246 RDAARVGK
-254 NRETRES
+254 NGRAGKNSETSELGRL
-261 VRFGDS
+261 GNS
-267 DNDEPASSPKATSA
+267 DNDEPVSSPKTTSNLKTTSA
-281 ALPAV
+281 TLSAV
-286 KLSSLSNLSA
+286 KSSPLSKLSPP
-296 LNQSYPPNSSRPII
+296 NQSRLRNSNRPII
-310 PLIHEVAKRV
+310 HLIHEVAKRT

-381 CQEPDAAFRSN
+381 RQESEAAFRSN
-392 FIVGYPGETEEDH
+392 FIVGYPGETEADH
-405 EQLLEFIEAA
+405 EQLLEFVEAA

-420 AFFAFSSEEGAYA
+420 AFFAFSSEDGTYA

-463 RRQLLGRRV
+463 RRQLLGRRM

-484 HREAPEID
+484 QREAPEID
-492 GIIHVPDHLPVGEF
+492 GIIHVPAHLPAGEF
-506 AEVEIKS
+506 AEVEVKS
-513 SVGPDLE
+513 AVGPDLE
-520 AELAESVKL
+520 AVP
-529 VAPVKPLKLSEPAKS
+529 AP
-544 VTPIELA
+544 
-551 EPASLAESVKPVKSS
+551 
-566 KPVLQT
+566 
-572 KPATPASTSKPAAA
+572 A
-586 GRQSHG
+586 GKSHG

>member
-1 MAESFWIETL
+1 M

-31 MRRADGAEDADLVVV
+31 MRRADGAEVADLVVV

-64 SLSEHVRLGEA
+64 SLTEQVRLGAA
-75 GEQREEKLG
+75 GEREEKAV
-84 ERQTAAQRETPLVP
+84 ERQTAAQRETLPGLGP
-98 RGGKRLVVTGCMAER
+98 QGGKRLVVTGCMAER

-121 LPEVDAVAGFGVPV
+121 LPEVDAVVGFGVPV
-135 NVGGVG
+135 NLGGVG
-141 SDARAGG
+141 GEASAGG
-148 TTVSN
+148 VAVSN
-153 GAGVPDRTAISD
+153 GVGVSNGMAVSDRQAVSN

-170 TAVPAMDLLNMARPK
+170 TALPKMDLLNMARPK

-200 RSCGYCAIPQFR
+200 RNCGYCAIPQFR

-226 VEALE
+226 VEALQ

-246 RDAARDSK
+246 RDAARVGKNGRAGKSGELSENSRSVFNADNPAGEMPSFGEQHSISK
-254 NRETRES
+254 
-261 VRFGDS
+261 
-267 DNDEPASSPKATSA
+267 P
-281 ALPAV
+281 L
-286 KLSSLSNLSA
+286 SLSKSEPTSGSGSA
-296 LNQSYPPNSSRPII
+296 SLAANSPRPII
-310 PLIHEVAKRV
+310 HLIHEVAKRT

-367 GDGDRFLSRIQHIR
+367 GDGDRFLNRIQHIR
-381 CQEPDAAFRSN
+381 RQEPDAAFRSN
-392 FIVGYPGETEEDH
+392 FIVGYPGETEADH

-420 AFFAFSSEEGAYA
+420 AFFAFSSEEGTYA
-433 ADLSDHVPAS
+433 ADLPDHVPAS
-443 LIAERLAELREA
+443 LIAERLAELREI

-463 RRQLLGRRV
+463 RRQLLGQRM

-492 GIIHVPDHLPVGEF
+492 GIIHVPAHLPAGEF
-506 AEVEIKS
+506 AEVEVKS
-513 SVGPDLE
+513 AVGPDLE
-520 AELAESVKL
+520 AVPVESVKSAEL
-529 VAPVKPLKLSEPAKS
+529 AKQVKLSEP
-544 VTPIELA
+544 
-551 EPASLAESVKPVKSS
+551 VKPVAQT
-566 KPVLQT
+566 KPAEPV
-572 KPATPASTSKPAAA
+572 KPATPASP
-586 GRQSHG
+586 GQSHG

>member
-1 MAESFWIETL
+1 M

-64 SLSEHVRLGEA
+64 SLTEQVRQGAA
-75 GEQREEKLG
+75 GEQREEKAG
-84 ERQTAAQRETPLVP
+84 ERQTAAQRETLLAPQ
-98 RGGKRLVVTGCMAER
+98 GGKRLVVTGCMAER

-121 LPEVDAVAGFGVPV
+121 LPEVDAVVGFGVPV
-135 NVGGVG
+135 NLGGVG
-141 SDARAGG
+141 GEASAGG
-148 TTVSN
+148 VAVSN
-153 GAGVPDRTAISD
+153 GAGVSNGMAASD
-165 RATAE
+165 RQAVSNRATSE
-170 TAVPAMDLLNMARPK
+170 TAVPKMDLLNMVRPK

-212 GPQRSRSVEAICEE
+212 GPQRSRTVEAICEE

-246 RDAARDSK
+246 RDAARAGK
-254 NRETRES
+254 NAIAGKNSETSELGR
-261 VRFGDS
+261 
-267 DNDEPASSPKATSA
+267 P
-281 ALPAV
+281 
-286 KLSSLSNLSA
+286 
-296 LNQSYPPNSSRPII
+296 RPII
-310 PLIHEVAKRV
+310 RLIHEVAKRT

-381 CQEPDAAFRSN
+381 RQEPDAAFRSN
-392 FIVGYPGETEEDH
+392 FIVGYPGETEADH

-420 AFFAFSSEEGAYA
+420 AFFAFSSEEGTYA
-433 ADLSDHVPAS
+433 VDLSDHVPAS

-463 RRQLLGRRV
+463 RRQLLGQRM

-492 GIIHVPDHLPVGEF
+492 GIIHVPAHLPAGEF
-506 AEVEIKS
+506 TEVEVKS
-513 SVGPDLE
+513 AVGPDLE
-520 AELAESVKL
+520 AVLA
-529 VAPVKPLKLSEPAKS
+529 PAGK
-544 VTPIELA
+544 
-551 EPASLAESVKPVKSS
+551 
-566 KPVLQT
+566 
-572 KPATPASTSKPAAA
+572 
-586 GRQSHG
+586 SHG

>member
-1 MAESFWIETL
+1 
-11 GCPKNQVD
+11 
-19 SDKIAGSLLADG
+19 
-31 MRRADGAEDADLVVV
+31 
-46 NTCAFVE
+46 
-53 SAREES
+53 
-59 VDAIL
+59 
-64 SLSEHVRLGEA
+64 
-75 GEQREEKLG
+75 
-84 ERQTAAQRETPLVP
+84 
-98 RGGKRLVVTGCMAER
+98 MAER

-135 NVGGVG
+135 NLGRV
-141 SDARAGG
+141 
-148 TTVSN
+148 N
-153 GAGVPDRTAISD
+153 GEIVPNS
-165 RATAE
+165 
-170 TAVPAMDLLNMARPK
+170 AVPAMDLLNMARPK

-226 VEALE
+226 VETLE

-246 RDAARDSK
+246 RDAAQASK
-254 NRETRES
+254 KMGTNELGT
-261 VRFGDS
+261 
-267 DNDEPASSPKATSA
+267 T
-281 ALPAV
+281 
-286 KLSSLSNLSA
+286 
-296 LNQSYPPNSSRPII
+296 RPII

-333 TDELTDAIFATGVPY
+333 TDELTDTIFATGVPY

-381 CQEPDAAFRSN
+381 RQEPDSAFRSN

-420 AFFAFSSEEGAYA
+420 AFFAFSSEEGTYA
-433 ADLSDHVPAS
+433 ADLSDHVPDG
-443 LIAERLAELREA
+443 LIAERLAELRET

-463 RRQLLGRRV
+463 RRQLLGQRM

-492 GIIHVPDHLPVGEF
+492 GIIHVPAHLPAGEF
-506 AEVEIKS
+506 AEVEIIS

-529 VAPVKPLKLSEPAKS
+529 VEPVKPSEPAKPAKS
-544 VTPIELA
+544 VTQIKPSKPSKSA
-551 EPASLAESVKPVKSS
+551 KPV
-566 KPVLQT
+566 PQT

-586 GRQSHG
+586 GRQSHD

>member
-64 SLSEHVRLGEA
+64 SLSEQVRLGEA
-75 GEQREEKLG
+75 GE
-84 ERQTAAQRETPLVP
+84 
-98 RGGKRLVVTGCMAER
+98 RLVVTGCMAER

-121 LPEVDAVAGFGVPV
+121 LPEVDAVLGFGVPV
-135 NVGGVG
+135 NVGKL
-141 SDARAGG
+141 
-148 TTVSN
+148 
-153 GAGVPDRTAISD
+153 PK
-165 RATAE
+165 
-170 TAVPAMDLLNMARPK
+170 MDLLNMSRPK

-246 RDAARDSK
+246 RDAARAGK
-254 NRETRES
+254 NRGTSER
-261 VRFGDS
+261 DS
-267 DNDEPASSPKATSA
+267 T
-281 ALPAV
+281 
-286 KLSSLSNLSA
+286 
-296 LNQSYPPNSSRPII
+296 RPII
-310 PLIHEVAKRV
+310 HLIHEVAKRT

-333 TDELTDAIFATGVPY
+333 TDELADAIFATGVPY

-367 GDGDRFLSRIQHIR
+367 GDGDKFLSRIQHIR
-381 CQEPDAAFRSN
+381 RQEPDAAFRSN

-420 AFFAFSSEEGAYA
+420 AFFAFSSEEGTYA
-433 ADLSDHVPAS
+433 ADLADHVPAS

-463 RRQLLGRRV
+463 RRQLLGQRM

-492 GIIHVPDHLPVGEF
+492 GIIHVPAHLPAGEF

-520 AELAESVKL
+520 A
-529 VAPVKPLKLSEPAKS
+529 
-544 VTPIELA
+544 
-551 EPASLAESVKPVKSS
+551 
-566 KPVLQT
+566 
-572 KPATPASTSKPAAA
+572 TPAPPA
-586 GRQSHG
+586 QPHG

>member
-1 MAESFWIETL
+1 MVESFWIETL

-31 MRRADGAEDADLVVV
+31 MRRADEAEAADLVVV

-64 SLSEHVRLGEA
+64 SLSEQVRQGAA
-75 GEQREEKLG
+75 GEHREEKLR
-84 ERQTAAQRETPLVP
+84 ERQTEAQRETSLGLVP

-121 LPEVDAVAGFGVPV
+121 LPEVDAVVGFGVPV
-135 NVGGVG
+135 NVGKL
-141 SDARAGG
+141 
-148 TTVSN
+148 
-153 GAGVPDRTAISD
+153 PK
-165 RATAE
+165 
-170 TAVPAMDLLNMARPK
+170 MDLLNMFRPK
-185 AELPWAYVKIAEGCD
+185 SDLPWAYVKIAEGCD

-212 GPQRSRSVEAICEE
+212 GSQRSRTQEAICEE
-226 VEALE
+226 IEALE

-246 RDAARDSK
+246 RDAARASK
-254 NRETRES
+254 KM
-261 VRFGDS
+261 V
-267 DNDEPASSPKATSA
+267 TSERTNE
-281 ALPAV
+281 LGT
-286 KLSSLSNLSA
+286 N
-296 LNQSYPPNSSRPII
+296 RPII
-310 PLIHEVAKRV
+310 PLIQEVVKLV

-333 TDELTDAIFATGVPY
+333 TVELTDAIFATGVPY

-367 GDGDRFLSRIQHIR
+367 GDGSKFLSRIQHIR
-381 CQEPDAAFRSN
+381 RQEPDAVFRSN
-392 FIVGYPGETEEDH
+392 FIVGYPGETEADH

-420 AFFAFSSEEGAYA
+420 AFFAFSSEEGTYA
-433 ADLSDHVPAS
+433 ADLADHVPAS

-455 QDAITESR
+455 QDAITEAR
-463 RRQLLGRRV
+463 RRQLLGQRMQ
-472 RVLVDAPGIARS
+472 VLVDAPGIARS

-492 GIIHVPDHLPVGEF
+492 GIIHVPADLPAGEF

-520 AELAESVKL
+520 AELVKLAAPVKL
-529 VAPVKPLKLSEPAKS
+529 VKPVAQIKPSEP
-544 VTPIELA
+544 
-551 EPASLAESVKPVKSS
+551 VKPVKPVPQI
-566 KPVLQT
+566 KPSEPVT
-572 KPATPASTSKPAAA
+572 A
-586 GRQSHG
+586 GQAHG

>member
-31 MRRADGAEDADLVVV
+31 MQRADGAEDADLVVV

-64 SLSEHVRLGEA
+64 SLSEQS
-75 GEQREEKLG
+75 EQGAAG
-84 ERQTAAQRETPLVP
+84 ERQTAAQSETSLGLVP
-98 RGGKRLVVTGCMAER
+98 RSGKRLVVTGCMAER

-121 LPEVDAVAGFGVPV
+121 LPEVDAVVGFGVPV
-135 NVGGVG
+135 NVNGVG
-141 SDARAGG
+141 GDARSSGAMASNGAEISIRASKPNG
-148 TTVSN
+148 SISNGADVSN
-153 GAGVPDRTAISD
+153 GS
-165 RATAE
+165 TAE
-170 TAVPAMDLLNMARPK
+170 AAVPRMDLLNMSRPK

-212 GPQRSRSVEAICEE
+212 GPQRSRTPEAICEE
-226 VEALE
+226 VRALE
-231 IREAVL
+231 VREAVL
-237 IAQDLAAYG
+237 VAQDLAAYG
-246 RDAARDSK
+246 RDVARASK
-254 NRETRES
+254 NR
-261 VRFGDS
+261 G
-267 DNDEPASSPKATSA
+267 TSERTDVA
-281 ALPAV
+281 RNSKNGMAGKSGELSE
-286 KLSSLSNLSA
+286 SSLSVFNANNPNGETLS
-296 LNQSYPPNSSRPII
+296 LSGQQPPSESQPLGSPHPISEPNSANSARPII
-310 PLIHEVAKRV
+310 HLIHEVVKRT

-367 GDGDRFLSRIQHIR
+367 GDGDKFLSRIQHIR
-381 CQEPDAAFRSN
+381 RQEPDAAFRSN
-392 FIVGYPGETEEDH
+392 FIVGYPGETEADH

-420 AFFAFSSEEGAYA
+420 AFFAFSPEEGTYA
-433 ADLSDHVPAS
+433 ADLSDQVPAS
-443 LIAERLAELREA
+443 LIAERLAELRET
-455 QDAITESR
+455 QEAITESR
-463 RRQLLGRRV
+463 RRQLLGQRM

-492 GIIHVPDHLPVGEF
+492 GIIHVPDHLPAGEF

-520 AELAESVKL
+520 AE
-529 VAPVKPLKLSEPAKS
+529 PVEPA
-544 VTPIELA
+544 T
-551 EPASLAESVKPVKSS
+551 
-566 KPVLQT
+566 
-572 KPATPASTSKPAAA
+572 A
-586 GRQSHG
+586 GQSHV

>member
-1 MAESFWIETL
+1 MVESFWIETL

-31 MRRADGAEDADLVVV
+31 MRRADGADDADLVVV

-64 SLSEHVRLGEA
+64 SLSEQVKLGEQQTT
-75 GEQREEKLG
+75 EQRE
-84 ERQTAAQRETPLVP
+84 TSLVP

-121 LPEVDAVAGFGVPV
+121 LPEVDAVVGFGVPV
-135 NVGGVG
+135 NVG
-141 SDARAGG
+141 RL
-148 TTVSN
+148 
-153 GAGVPDRTAISD
+153 PK
-165 RATAE
+165 
-170 TAVPAMDLLNMARPK
+170 MDLLNMSRPK
-185 AELPWAYVKIAEGCD
+185 SDLPWAYVKIAEGCD
-200 RSCGYCAIPQFR
+200 RNCGYCAIPQFR
-212 GPQRSRSVEAICEE
+212 GPQRSRTQEAICEE
-226 VEALE
+226 IEALE

-246 RDAARDSK
+246 RDAARASK
-254 NRETRES
+254 KMVTSGGTNKLGTNRS
-261 VRFGDS
+261 
-267 DNDEPASSPKATSA
+267 
-281 ALPAV
+281 
-286 KLSSLSNLSA
+286 
-296 LNQSYPPNSSRPII
+296 II

-357 RPLLRRMRRW
+357 RPLLRHMRRW
-367 GDGDRFLSRIQHIR
+367 GDGSKFLSRIQHIR
-381 CQEPDAAFRSN
+381 CQEPDSAFRSN

-420 AFFAFSSEEGAYA
+420 AFFAFSSEEGTYA
-433 ADLSDHVPAS
+433 ADLPDHVPVS
-443 LIAERLAELREA
+443 LIAERLAELRET

-463 RRQLLGRRV
+463 RRQLLGQRM
-472 RVLVDAPGIARS
+472 RVLVDAPGVARS

-492 GIIHVPDHLPVGEF
+492 GIIHVPARLPAGEF

-520 AELAESVKL
+520 AE
-529 VAPVKPLKLSEPAKS
+529 PV
-544 VTPIELA
+544 T
-551 EPASLAESVKPVKSS
+551 
-566 KPVLQT
+566 
-572 KPATPASTSKPAAA
+572 A
-586 GRQSHG
+586 GQSHG

>member
-64 SLSEHVRLGEA
+64 SLSEQVKLGEA
-75 GEQREEKLG
+75 GE
-84 ERQTAAQRETPLVP
+84 
-98 RGGKRLVVTGCMAER
+98 RLVVTGCMAER

-121 LPEVDAVAGFGVPV
+121 LPEVDAVVGFGVPV
-135 NVGGVG
+135 NVGKL
-141 SDARAGG
+141 
-148 TTVSN
+148 
-153 GAGVPDRTAISD
+153 PK
-165 RATAE
+165 
-170 TAVPAMDLLNMARPK
+170 MDLLNMSRPK

-246 RDAARDSK
+246 RDAARTSK
-254 NRETRES
+254 NRETSER
-261 VRFGDS
+261 DS
-267 DNDEPASSPKATSA
+267 T
-281 ALPAV
+281 
-286 KLSSLSNLSA
+286 
-296 LNQSYPPNSSRPII
+296 RPII
-310 PLIHEVAKRV
+310 HLIHEVAKRT

-333 TDELTDAIFATGVPY
+333 TDELADAIFATGVPY

-381 CQEPDAAFRSN
+381 RQEPDAAFRSN

-420 AFFAFSSEEGAYA
+420 AFFAFSSEEGTYA

-463 RRQLLGRRV
+463 RRQLLGRQM

-492 GIIHVPDHLPVGEF
+492 GIIHVPAHLPAGEF

-520 AELAESVKL
+520 AELVK
-529 VAPVKPLKLSEPAKS
+529 STEPAK
-544 VTPIELA
+544 
-551 EPASLAESVKPVKSS
+551 LAESVKSAAQI
-566 KPVLQT
+566 KPS
-572 KPATPASTSKPAAA
+572 KPATPATGQP
-586 GRQSHG
+586 HG

>member
-19 SDKIAGSLLADG
+19 SEKIAGSLLADG

-64 SLSEHVRLGEA
+64 SLTEQVKLGGV
-75 GEQREEKLG
+75 GEQEKAG
-84 ERQTAAQRETPLVP
+84 ERQTAGQRETPLVP
-98 RGGKRLVVTGCMAER
+98 QGGKRLVVTGCMAER

-121 LPEVDAVAGFGVPV
+121 LPEVDAVVGFGVPV
-135 NVGGVG
+135 NLGKL
-141 SDARAGG
+141 
-148 TTVSN
+148 
-153 GAGVPDRTAISD
+153 PK
-165 RATAE
+165 
-170 TAVPAMDLLNMARPK
+170 MDLLNMSRPK

-246 RDAARDSK
+246 RDA
-254 NRETRES
+254 TRAGKKGS
-261 VRFGDS
+261 A
-267 DNDEPASSPKATSA
+267 NSP
-281 ALPAV
+281 
-286 KLSSLSNLSA
+286 
-296 LNQSYPPNSSRPII
+296 RPIVS
-310 PLIHEVAKRV
+310 LIQEVAKRT

-367 GDGDRFLSRIQHIR
+367 GDGDKFLSRIQHIR
-381 CQEPDAAFRSN
+381 RQETDAAFRSN
-392 FIVGYPGETEEDH
+392 FIVGYPGETEADH
-405 EQLLEFIEAA
+405 EQLLEFIDAA

-420 AFFAFSSEEGAYA
+420 AFFAFSSEEGTYA

-463 RRQLLGRRV
+463 RRLLLGQRM

-492 GIIHVPDHLPVGEF
+492 GIIHVPAHLPAGEF
-506 AEVEIKS
+506 AEVEVKS
-513 SVGPDLE
+513 AVGPDLE
-520 AELAESVKL
+520 AALA
-529 VAPVKPLKLSEPAKS
+529 
-544 VTPIELA
+544 T
-551 EPASLAESVKPVKSS
+551 
-566 KPVLQT
+566 
-572 KPATPASTSKPAAA
+572 A
-586 GRQSHG
+586 GQSHD